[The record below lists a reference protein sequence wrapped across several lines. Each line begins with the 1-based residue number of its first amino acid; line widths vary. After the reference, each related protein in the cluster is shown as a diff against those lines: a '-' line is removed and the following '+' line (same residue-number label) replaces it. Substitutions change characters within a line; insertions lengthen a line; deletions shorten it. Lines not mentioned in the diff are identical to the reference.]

1 MTIDEVIETLSTFA
15 QDRKGGCT
23 ACPKYNECGKIGCEM
38 AGVASELLYQFS
50 TEFTE
55 DDE

>member
-1 MTIDEVIETLSTFA
+1 MTFDEIIETLSAFVK
-15 QDRKGGCT
+15 DRKGGCK
-23 ACPKYNECGKIGCEM
+23 ACPKYNDCGKIGCEM
-38 AGVASELLYQFS
+38 AEVASELLYQFS